1 MVNVVN
7 RGGPTA
13 VVTEGREEL
22 RARLP
27 RRRGGGRRTRP
38 VTVTLPFVYVQMLDR
53 LVEVGLFE
61 NRSEAVRFAILLL
74 LQFHRATVAGTVV
87 GYR

>member
-1 MVNVVN
+1 M
-7 RGGPTA
+7 
-13 VVTEGREEL
+13 

-27 RRRGGGRRTRP
+27 RRKGGGRRTRP
-38 VTVTLPFVYVQMLDR
+38 VSFTLPPVYVEMLNR
-53 LVEVGLFE
+53 LVEMGLFE

-74 LQFHRATVAGTVV
+74 LQFHRAAVAGTVV